1 MVQTVICIKWGTLY
15 GADYANK
22 LYGMVKRNT
31 NRPLRF
37 VCFTDDV
44 SGLRDEIETH
54 PIPDINIP
62 MPWFGSGWRK
72 VVLFGSEL
80 ADLAGQDVLFFDL
93 DMVIT
98 GSIDDFFDYQPEQNF
113 VVIQNWTSKPKP
125 IGNTSCFRLKI
136 GSNGHLLPLVETDIN
151 GFIRKYNIEQ
161 TFVSYEAHSIAFWP
175 DEWCASFKH
184 SLLPKWPLRLFK
196 AAELPKHVK
205 IVAFTGKPDIHDV
218 IEGKWP
224 AKWYKKFYKTLR
236 RPDWIDAIWRA

>member
-1 MVQTVICIKWGTLY
+1 
-15 GADYANK
+15 
-22 LYGMVKRNT
+22 
-31 NRPLRF
+31 LRF

-72 VVLFGSEL
+72 ISLFRKDLIDLENHQVLFL
-80 ADLAGQDVLFFDL
+80 DLDVLVTD
-93 DMVIT
+93 
-98 GSIDDFFDYQPEQNF
+98 SIDGFFDYKPEEDF
-113 VVIQNWTSKPKP
+113 LVSQNWTTMPKP
-125 IGNTSCFRLKI
+125 IGNTSCFRLKV
-136 GSNGHLLPLVETDIN
+136 GSNAHLLDMVHADFAALQE
-151 GFIRKYNIEQ
+151 KYNISQ
-161 TFVSYEAHSIAFWP
+161 VMTSYNVKTIAFWP

-205 IVAFTGKPDIHDV
+205 MVAFTGKPDIHDV
-218 IEGKWP
+218 IVGKWP

-236 RPDWIDAIWRA
+236 RPDWIEAIWRE